1 MLNPEL
7 EADLWIWRPIMA
19 GKVTLA
25 DVKTGMATIHDLQAI
40 NALLDM
46 QADLDEAAMAKDAK

>member
-1 MLNPEL
+1 
-7 EADLWIWRPIMA
+7 MA

-25 DVKTGMATIHDLQAI
+25 EVKNGTATIYDLQAI

-46 QADLDEAAMAKDAK
+46 QADYDDAAMEKDK